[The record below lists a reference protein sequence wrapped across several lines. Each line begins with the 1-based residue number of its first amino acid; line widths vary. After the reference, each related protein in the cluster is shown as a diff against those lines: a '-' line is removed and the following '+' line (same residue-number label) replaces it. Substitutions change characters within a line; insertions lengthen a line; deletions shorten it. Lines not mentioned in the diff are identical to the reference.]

1 MWLKN
6 CWYVIAW
13 EHEIPADGFLARTVL
28 GEPLL
33 VYRTSAAHAGSAGGN
48 GTAASGKPTGQLVVL
63 EDRCCHRQAPLSK
76 GRREGDAIRCGY
88 HGLKFDASGACIEVP
103 GLDQVP
109 PGTRVRTYPVVLHNK
124 WVFVWMGDPARADT
138 TLLPNNYSNHDAGWH
153 YQPGYMHYDT
163 PYLLICDNLLDFS
176 HLSYVHE
183 KTLGGSPAI
192 AQARPQIERVTE
204 TGQRGLR
211 VTRRVP
217 NVPPPPYYHKIQ
229 TLKGNI
235 DRWFIY
241 DFLFPAT
248 LLMQSGGKP
257 VSDPEG
263 DLTNAV
269 QLHSCQTLTPE
280 TETST
285 HYFFQQSHQTGKG
298 DETVTQGIY
307 NSLVMAF
314 NEDRDMITAQHHN
327 LNADVAMLPLW
338 MDAALVQ
345 WRRML
350 ADGIAMESMHSA
362 V

>member
-1 MWLKN
+1 MWPTSMWLKN

-33 VYRTSAAHAGSAGGN
+33 VYRTSN
-48 GTAASGKPTGQLVVL
+48 GALTVL

-88 HGLKFDASGACIEVP
+88 HGLKFDASGVCIEVP
-103 GLDQVP
+103 GLEKP
-109 PGTRVRTYPVVLHNK
+109 PASARVRTYPVAEHNK
-124 WVFVWMGDPARADT
+124 WVFVWIGNPVRADT
-138 TLLPNNYSNHDAGWH
+138 TMLPNNYSNNDQGWH
-153 YQPGYMHYDT
+153 YKPGYMHYDT

-192 AQARPQIERVTE
+192 AQARPQIEPITE
-204 TGQRGLR
+204 HDHPGQRGLR
-211 VTRRVP
+211 ITRRVP
-217 NVPPPPYYHKIQ
+217 DVPPPPYYHKIQ
-229 TLKGNI
+229 KLSGYI

-248 LLMQSGGKP
+248 LLMQSGGRP
-257 VSDPEG
+257 VSDAEG
-263 DLTNAV
+263 DMTNAV

-285 HYFFQQSHQTGKG
+285 HYFFQQSHQSGKG
-298 DETVTQGIY
+298 DDSVTNGIY

-314 NEDRDMITAQHHN
+314 NEDRDMIGAQYRN
-327 LNADVAMLPLW
+327 LNSDAAMLPLW

-345 WRRML
+345 WRKML
-350 ADGIAMESMHSA
+350 EQAVASERKNTKLKTADD
-362 V
+362 

>member
-1 MWLKN
+1 MWLRN

-33 VYRTSAAHAGSAGGN
+33 VYRTAADKAGVA
-48 GTAASGKPTGQLVVL
+48 GQLVAL

-103 GLDQVP
+103 GLDKVP
-109 PGTRVRTYPVVLHNK
+109 HGARVRTYPVVEHNK
-124 WVFVWMGDPARADT
+124 WVFVWMGQAARADT
-138 TLLPNNYSNHDAGWH
+138 AMLPGNFSNNDPGWH

-192 AQARPQIERVTE
+192 AHARPQIERVMDQ
-204 TGQRGLR
+204 GQRGLR
-211 VTRRVP
+211 ITRRVP

-229 TLKGNI
+229 KLTGNI

-248 LLMQSGGKP
+248 LLMQSGGRP
-257 VSDPEG
+257 VSAAEG
-263 DLTNAV
+263 DLHNAV

-280 TETST
+280 TATST

-298 DETVTQGIY
+298 DASVTEGIY

-314 NEDRDMITAQHHN
+314 NEDRDMITAQHRN
-327 LNADVAMLPLW
+327 LNPDAAMLPLW

-350 ADGIAMESMHSA
+350 TEAVDSESSA
-362 V
+362 AAPAVPKTGS

>member
-1 MWLKN
+1 MWLRN

-13 EHEIPADGFLARTVL
+13 DYEIPADGFLARTVL

-33 VYRTSAAHAGSAGGN
+33 VYRISMGHSA
-48 GTAASGKPTGQLVVL
+48 GQLVVL

-88 HGLKFDASGACIEVP
+88 HGLKFDAQGICIEVP
-103 GLDQVP
+103 GLDKAP
-109 PGTRVRTYPVVLHNK
+109 PGARVTTYPVVEHNK
-124 WVFVWMGDPARADT
+124 WVFVWMGDASRADT
-138 TLLPNNYSNHDAGWH
+138 AMLPDNFSNSDPGWH
-153 YQPGYMHYDT
+153 YKPGYMHYDT

-183 KTLGGSPAI
+183 NTLGGSPAI
-192 AQARPQIERVTE
+192 AQARPQIERVTDK
-204 TGQRGLR
+204 GQRGLR

-217 NVPPPPYYHKIQ
+217 NVPPPPYYCKIQ
-229 TLKGNI
+229 PLTTNI

-248 LLMQSGGKP
+248 LLMKSGGRP
-257 VSDPEG
+257 VADAE
-263 DLTNAV
+263 DDFTNAV

-280 TETST
+280 TENST

-298 DETVTQGIY
+298 DESVTNGIY

-314 NEDRDMITAQHHN
+314 NEDRDMITAQHRN
-327 LNADVAMLPLW
+327 LNPGAVMLPLW

-345 WRRML
+345 WRKL
-350 ADGIAMESMHSA
+350 LEQECLQESSRRDLTITSA
-362 V
+362 ATETSHASA